1 MNKLKVKQEHLK
13 MLIDIFES
21 YCPNAEIWA
30 YGSRIKNDS
39 HEGSDLDMVVKT
51 FNDKNK
57 NISEL
62 SQLLNDSNIPFLTDI
77 SEFNKLPDY
86 FQQEILKDYVIIFGK

>member
-51 FNDKNK
+51 FNDKIK
-57 NISEL
+57 IF
-62 SQLLNDSNIPFLTDI
+62 LN
-77 SEFNKLPDY
+77 
-86 FQQEILKDYVIIFGK
+86 